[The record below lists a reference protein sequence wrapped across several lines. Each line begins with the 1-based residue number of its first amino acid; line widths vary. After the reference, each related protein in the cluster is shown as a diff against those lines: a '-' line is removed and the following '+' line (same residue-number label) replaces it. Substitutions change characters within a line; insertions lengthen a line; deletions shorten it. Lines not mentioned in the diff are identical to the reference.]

1 MMMRWIAAFVL
12 VVGASLPARAAVD
25 IQEVTS
31 PGGITAWLVEDH
43 SIPFTALELRFKGGT
58 SLDAPDRRGAVNLM
72 TALLEEGAG
81 DLDAQGFLKAR
92 QDLAAR
98 FSFNSGM
105 DSVSVSARFLTES
118 REQSLELLRKALVA
132 PRFDPQALERVRGQ
146 VLSTIASDE
155 KDPRAIA
162 NRTFDRLA
170 FGDHPYG
177 HAPDGTRESVTA
189 LTRDDILA
197 AHAATIARDRLYV
210 GVVGDITA
218 EALGPLLDRLL
229 GDLPAEGAPM
239 PDDVAVQLAGGTT
252 VVPFETP
259 QSVAVFGHAGMDET
273 DPDFFA
279 AHIMNQILGG
289 GGFQSRLMTELREKR
304 GLTYGVY
311 SFLAPMEHA
320 ALVMGQVAS
329 ANESIAEA
337 VQLVR
342 EQWADVAENGVSA
355 DELEAAKKYITG
367 AYPLRFDGNGAIAR
381 ILAGMQFTG
390 RPITYIETRNDRMN
404 AVTLDDV
411 KRVAARLLQPDE
423 LHFVVVGQPE
433 GLSATQ

>member
-381 ILAGMQFTG
+381 ILAGMQFAG